1 MLVLKQD
8 QTFVVNGEY
17 RYTKILIIGWQMF
30 ARLLLNTASQ
40 AARRSP

>member
-8 QTFVVNGEY
+8 QTFLVNGEY
-17 RYTKILIIGWQMF
+17 RYTKIRVIGCQIV
-30 ARLLLNTASQ
+30 ACLLLNIASQ